1 MPEFLVATWDGGG
14 NVPPAVVVAGE
25 LRRRGH
31 TVRFVGHEAQRA
43 TLTGAGF
50 AFASYDGVRPFDA
63 TEPNAVTRLVSMFTD
78 KRLGRAVLAEL
89 EVRPADV
96 VLADCLLVP
105 VQRACAHVGQP
116 YVSLEHLF
124 DGYLRRGWLRGPV
137 GAVAR
142 LKGLRPVETWD
153 RAALCLVAAPE
164 SLDPGGTGRVPSNVR
179 FVGPLLDLPARHDVA
194 GHDPGVLVSLS
205 TFHYSGMQQALQR
218 LLDATADLGV
228 RVVVTTGP
236 VIDPASLRTAANHE
250 VHRYVSHDTLMP
262 EVSLAVSHGGHA
274 TTMRALAHD
283 LPLVVM
289 PMHPMLDQ
297 PLVGAAVA
305 DAGAGEVVAKKTSPA
320 DLRPVVERMLAD
332 GPHRRA
338 AASLGEEIRRLDGT
352 TRAVDLLEGVATPH
366 GARPRSA
373 PR

>member
-105 VQRACAHVGQP
+105 VQRACADVGQP

-164 SLDPGGTGRVPSNVR
+164 SLDPGATGRVSANVR

-236 VIDPASLRTAANHE
+236 VIDPASLRAAANHE

-366 GARPRSA
+366 GARPGSA